1 MALFIAS
8 AFALFG
14 KSHALLIGAGSYL
27 VTSQV
32 LRRGLSAAHREG
44 IAELR
49 RGNLESSIEA
59 FKRSYDFFSHH
70 SWLDRFRYLTLLS
83 SSAYSY
89 REMSLCNVAFLNGQL
104 GRRDEA
110 IAWYRR
116 ALQEFPTC
124 SLARA
129 SLNLMTQPET
139 P

>member
-49 RGNLESSIEA
+49 RGEASSK
-59 FKRSYDFFSHH
+59 F
-70 SWLDRFRYLTLLS
+70 
-83 SSAYSY
+83 
-89 REMSLCNVAFLNGQL
+89 
-104 GRRDEA
+104 
-110 IAWYRR
+110 
-116 ALQEFPTC
+116 
-124 SLARA
+124 RA
-129 SLNLMTQPET
+129 SWK
-139 P
+139 